1 MKEDAMQMEINAR
14 HFNLGDD
21 QRETIETALAKLE
34 RFSPRPVQSCK
45 LTISHEA
52 GRFVADAVL
61 HLKNND
67 FRAEAAGV
75 EPEYAAD
82 EIVESLRKQLTK
94 FKGRLSGK
102 QKGEEGGLGRAM
114 VDDGGVFAGDAEA
127 EGSTEGFVLRDMDVD
142 GAKEAFAAAELPFL
156 IFRDVNTAR
165 LGVIYRRGDG
175 ELGHME
181 AQED

>member
-1 MKEDAMQMEINAR
+1 MQMEINAR
-14 HFNLGDD
+14 HFTLGDD

-45 LTISHEA
+45 LTLSHEA
-52 GRFVADAVL
+52 GRFVADVVL

-67 FRAEAAGV
+67 FRADAEGV
-75 EPEYAAD
+75 EPEYATD
-82 EIVESLRKQLTK
+82 EVVESLRKQLTK
-94 FKGRLSGK
+94 FKGRISGK

-114 VDDGGVFAGDAEA
+114 VDDGGVFAAGDGGEEA
-127 EGSTEGFVLRDMDVD
+127 PEGFVLRAMDLD
-142 GAKEAFAAAELPFL
+142 GAKEAFAAADLPFL
-156 IFRDVNTAR
+156 IFRDVATSR

-181 AQED
+181 ARED